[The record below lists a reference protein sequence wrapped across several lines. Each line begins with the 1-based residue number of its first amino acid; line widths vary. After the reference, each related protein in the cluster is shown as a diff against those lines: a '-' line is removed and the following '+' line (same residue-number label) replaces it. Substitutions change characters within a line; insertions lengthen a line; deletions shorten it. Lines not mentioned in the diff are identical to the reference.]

1 MKDPTPININGV
13 MCYHVKQFAA
23 LTNRTTQS
31 VYGLIRK
38 GNSIRKLRVIYIER
52 KPYVEAKELVEF
64 PFTPSGP
71 LSEKNIYHYNNQGDI
86 I

>member
-31 VYGLIRK
+31 VYGLIV
-38 GNSIRKLRVIYIER
+38 RVTQ
-52 KPYVEAKELVEF
+52 YV
-64 PFTPSGP
+64 SYG
-71 LSEKNIYHYNNQGDI
+71 
-86 I
+86 